1 MAKMAAEY
9 KRFCRITSRIK
20 DDHISQSRSK
30 INTVFDREIKP
41 DSNESKHA
49 ILIYKKL
56 QKEKIIA
63 VYVPDIFAAEL
74 FRSYKD
80 KTIKNQILLSCWLD
94 GSSRAGVEPR
104 QWWKIPSRYEISK
117 VK

>member
-74 FRSYKD
+74 FRFIRTKPLRTKCYFPADSMEAPELVW
-80 KTIKNQILLSCWLD
+80 NQ
-94 GSSRAGVEPR
+94 GSGE
-104 QWWKIPSRYEISK
+104 KFHLGMK
-117 VK
+117 

>member
-1 MAKMAAEY
+1 MAKMATEY

-20 DDHISQSRSK
+20 DDHIFQSRSK
-30 INTVFDREIKP
+30 INTVFDSEI
-41 DSNESKHA
+41 
-49 ILIYKKL
+49 KL

-80 KTIKNQILLSCWLD
+80 KPLRTKCYFPAESMEAPELVWNQ
-94 GSSRAGVEPR
+94 GSGE
-104 QWWKIPSRYEISK
+104 KFHLGTK
-117 VK
+117 

>member
-9 KRFCRITSRIK
+9 QRFCRITSRIK

-30 INTVFDREIKP
+30 INTVFDSEI
-41 DSNESKHA
+41 
-49 ILIYKKL
+49 KL

-80 KTIKNQILLSCWLD
+80 KPLRTKCYFPAESMEAPELVWNQ
-94 GSSRAGVEPR
+94 GSGE
-104 QWWKIPSRYEISK
+104 KFHLGTK
-117 VK
+117 